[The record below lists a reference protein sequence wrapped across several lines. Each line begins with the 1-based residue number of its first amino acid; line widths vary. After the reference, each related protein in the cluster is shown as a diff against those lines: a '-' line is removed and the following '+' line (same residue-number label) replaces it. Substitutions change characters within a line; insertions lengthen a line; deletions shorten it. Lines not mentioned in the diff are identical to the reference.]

1 MIKLL
6 VILSFF
12 ITLHA
17 STIKIDYSNVKYE
30 DFSVSYL
37 IDKNSSLTIDQVK
50 NMDFKSIHNRHGL
63 HGQRGTSWYRIT
75 LQNITNL
82 NKEIFLHNN
91 LAYFYKQTDIFEF
104 HNEEMK
110 DKHVYNILEDSSS
123 NKLIGST
130 LVHKINIPA
139 NDTLVIYM
147 KNIPMVSNFFDLNIY
162 DERASIKAVSNKD
175 FYSIIIIS
183 IMITL
188 AFYNATLYFFNQR
201 KEFLFYAL
209 YMITPAI
216 GLNYKYGTI
225 FSQYQLYGESA
236 YWLNLTAILMPGML
250 ILFVQQVLHT
260 KVLNKKINFLLN
272 TLLVLISLNAIIAIT
287 IDYTLAIE
295 IFSFIFLLV
304 TVVMIYLIIY
314 LFKTS
319 HPLAII
325 FASAYTF
332 YFSGLILTILA
343 MSGIVELNSFTF
355 RSGGIGLILE
365 GLLFSYLMHYNV
377 KLLEKEIR
385 EQREI
390 IIVKNKKA
398 QLGDM
403 ISAITHQWKQPL
415 ARIGSITSL
424 MEFQIT
430 NGTPIPPEKLNE
442 QISQI
447 NTSIYFL
454 SNTIDDFKNF
464 FNSKQEKKI
473 CDLATLIEKTIILS
487 KDDTLAKEVT
497 INTHLDFTHSISIY
511 QSELIHI
518 LLNII
523 QNAKE
528 AFKEANEDIKLIKII
543 GYNKQEHTY
552 IDIVDNAGGI
562 DEEKMPF
569 IFNEYYTTKDQ
580 KSGSGLGL
588 YLSKIILEDRLEGS
602 IEAIPLKGGTMFRII
617 L

>member
-1 MIKLL
+1 MMKLL

-50 NMDFKSIHNRHGL
+50 NMDFKSIYNRHGL

-272 TLLVLISLNAIIAIT
+272 TLLVLISLDAIIAIT

-314 LFKTS
+314 T
-319 HPLAII
+319 
-325 FASAYTF
+325 
-332 YFSGLILTILA
+332 
-343 MSGIVELNSFTF
+343 
-355 RSGGIGLILE
+355 
-365 GLLFSYLMHYNV
+365 
-377 KLLEKEIR
+377 
-385 EQREI
+385 Q
-390 IIVKNKKA
+390 
-398 QLGDM
+398 Q
-403 ISAITHQWKQPL
+403 
-415 ARIGSITSL
+415 
-424 MEFQIT
+424 
-430 NGTPIPPEKLNE
+430 
-442 QISQI
+442 
-447 NTSIYFL
+447 
-454 SNTIDDFKNF
+454 
-464 FNSKQEKKI
+464 NSK
-473 CDLATLIEKTIILS
+473 S
-487 KDDTLAKEVT
+487 R
-497 INTHLDFTHSISIY
+497 F
-511 QSELIHI
+511 
-518 LLNII
+518 
-523 QNAKE
+523 
-528 AFKEANEDIKLIKII
+528 
-543 GYNKQEHTY
+543 
-552 IDIVDNAGGI
+552 
-562 DEEKMPF
+562 
-569 IFNEYYTTKDQ
+569 
-580 KSGSGLGL
+580 
-588 YLSKIILEDRLEGS
+588 
-602 IEAIPLKGGTMFRII
+602 
-617 L
+617 